1 LKFGLQ
7 AEGLRKSIGKA
18 EVLRNISFALEEGVV
33 GAIVGPSGAGKT
45 TLLNALSGLVPL
57 GSGRVVVDGAVVESA
72 GGARGSAVHVS
83 PAKRNIGYVFQDYL
97 LFPHMTVYDNVAYG
111 LKARKLAGA
120 DVRQKVLRVLTM
132 VGLEGLGERRPDQLS
147 GGQSQ
152 RVALARAIVLEPKVL
167 FLDEPLSA
175 LDRPTREGLRVELK
189 RVFEE
194 TAMTVVYVTHDL
206 DEAFFLG
213 HKIGLLRSG
222 ELSFFGTKAE
232 LVGSMND
239 STAEFL
245 GFNILRGRLLGIEGQ
260 ESVLSSRD
268 WGGNLYL
275 PIINASGEHV
285 GRDVAVAVPP
295 GSVRIS
301 QPTSNERTC
310 TLARIEEIW
319 EFRDRV
325 QVLLVGTSGGRLVS
339 ELPNLEFQ
347 GRPLAKGD
355 LVSVNVRSGMIM
367 MPTGQ

>member
-1 LKFGLQ
+1 MRSGLQ
-7 AEGLRKSIGKA
+7 AEGIRKSIGKA
-18 EVLRNISFALEEGVV
+18 EVLHDVSFALEEGIV
-33 GAIVGPSGAGKT
+33 GAIVGPSGAGKS

-57 GSGRVVVDGAVVESA
+57 DSGRVLVEGEAVESTGRA
-72 GGARGSAVHVS
+72 GESPVHVS

-97 LFPHMTVYDNVAYG
+97 LFPHMTVYENVAFG
-111 LKARKLAGA
+111 LKARKLAEG
-120 DVRQKVLRVLTM
+120 DLSQRVQRVLKM

-222 ELSFFGTKAE
+222 NLSFFGTKAE
-232 LVGSMND
+232 LLGSMND
-239 STAEFL
+239 SMAEFL
-245 GFNILRGRLLGIEGQ
+245 GFNILRGRLMAVEGQ
-260 ESVLSSRD
+260 ASVVASEE
-268 WGGNLYL
+268 WGGNLRL
-275 PIINASGEHV
+275 SVINASEEFV
-285 GRDVAVAVPP
+285 GRDVTLAVPQ
-295 GSVRIS
+295 GSVRIGR
-301 QPTSNERTC
+301 PAAEGNTG
-310 TLARIEEIW
+310 TLARIDEVW

-325 QVLLVGTSGGRLVS
+325 QVLLAGSGGGRLVG

-347 GRPLAKGD
+347 SRPFARGD
-355 LVSVNVRSGMIM
+355 SVSVDLGSGVIM
-367 MPTGQ
+367 TSSRQ